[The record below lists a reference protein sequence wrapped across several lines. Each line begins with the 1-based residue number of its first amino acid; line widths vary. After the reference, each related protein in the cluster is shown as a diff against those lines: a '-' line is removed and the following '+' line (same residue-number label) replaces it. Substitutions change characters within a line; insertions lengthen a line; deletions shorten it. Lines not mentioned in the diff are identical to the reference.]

1 MINKKL
7 KRIAIILSIVSFS
20 IAGVISC
27 SGEDITGSGFSGAV
41 IGNDGENG
49 GNIKPDEN
57 GSGGNTNIGGDTN
70 SATNFPYDSYLNVY
84 VTPWINWSKRRPNTP
99 LGGSAGFYKVSW
111 QDTNTLTELWKES
124 IQGENFNDDKK
135 IWAIKDVNIGKD
147 ANSYYYFDD
156 NFDIVHV
163 YEKETAAGKYGHGVK
178 VKQFLGG
185 VIVRYSG
192 GEANPTTWSIGG
204 LYKTL
209 LNKDKNNSQGKIGY
223 TKYKYDNNLKD
234 FMRAEH
240 NREEGDLSI
249 IFMNVGYDNHKE
261 PREFGVDEQ
270 YCSTD
275 NNYRKNPDYFLGKDP
290 ESYSGTINYVN
301 NNYVWKNEKLNIR
314 VNHWN
319 NFRFFRL

>member
-1 MINKKL
+1 MIKDKIIKVS
-7 KRIAIILSIVSFS
+7 KRIAIILSIVAFS
-20 IAGVISC
+20 VAGVISC
-27 SGEDITGSGFSGAV
+27 GSDDITGSDLSGATGV
-41 IGNDGENG
+41 DID
-49 GNIKPDEN
+49 I
-57 GSGGNTNIGGDTN
+57 GGNTNIGEDTN
-70 SATNFPYDSYLNVY
+70 SATNFPEDSSLMVY
-84 VTPWINWSKRRPNTP
+84 ITPWTTRRGRGVYMPASLPYN
-99 LGGSAGFYKVSW
+99 FDKVSY
-111 QDTNTLTELWKES
+111 QDTNTLTELWKGIIE
-124 IQGENFNDDKK
+124 GEK
-135 IWAIKDVNIGKD
+135 ILDGKRWAIRDVNIGKD

-163 YEKETAAGKYGHGVK
+163 YEKETAAGKYGHSVK

-192 GEANPTTWSIGG
+192 GEANPTTMSIGG

-223 TKYKYDNNLKD
+223 AKYKYDNNLKE

-301 NNYVWKNEKLNIR
+301 NNYIWKNEKLNIR